1 MNDVRVRQAIA
12 RLKCH
17 DIAGLETLVHLYQ
30 VKAVRAA
37 FLILSDA
44 SQAEDIVQTAFLHMA
59 EKIDQYDEQ
68 RPFEPWFMRIVVNS
82 ALQALRQ
89 PFHELSLEMTLS
101 PDSTTTLTDVLAD
114 ETLLMDEQIEHRE
127 LSEAIREALN
137 ALPPLQRAAI
147 VMRYYLDMSEQDM
160 VEALHLPKGTIKWR
174 LHAARQQLRSLLSTL
189 SPSSLM
195 SPRKEAVYDR

>member
-1 MNDVRVRQAIA
+1 LNDIRVRQAIA

-30 VKAVRAA
+30 LRAVRAA
-37 FLILSDA
+37 FLIVSDS
-44 SQAEDIVQTAFLHMA
+44 SQAEDIAQTAFLHMA
-59 EKIDQYDEQ
+59 EKIDQYDDR
-68 RPFEPWFMRIVVNS
+68 RPFEPWFMRIVVNF

-89 PFHELSLEMTLS
+89 PFCELSLEMTLS
-101 PDSTTTLTDVLAD
+101 PDSTATLTDVLAD
-114 ETLLMDEQIEHRE
+114 ETLLDEQIEHRE
-127 LSEAIREALN
+127 LSNTIRQALN

-160 VEALHLPKGTIKWR
+160 VDALHLPKGTIKWR

-189 SPSSLM
+189 SPTFLM
-195 SPRKEAVYDR
+195 PAQKEVVHDR

>member
-1 MNDVRVRQAIA
+1 LNDVHVRQAIA
-12 RLKCH
+12 RLKRH
-17 DIAGLETLVHLYQ
+17 DIAGLEILVYLYQ

-37 FLILSDA
+37 FLIMSDA
-44 SQAEDIVQTAFLHMA
+44 SQAEDIAQMAFLHMA

-68 RPFEPWFMRIVVNS
+68 RPFEPWFMRIVVNF

-89 PFHELSLEMTLS
+89 PFHELSLDMTLS
-101 PDSTTTLTDVLAD
+101 PDTTTTLTDVLAD
-114 ETLLMDEQIEHRE
+114 DTLLLDEQIENRE
-127 LSEAIREALN
+127 LSEAIRQALN

-174 LHAARQQLRSLLSTL
+174 LHTARQQLRHLLSTL
-189 SPSSLM
+189 SPSFLT
-195 SPRKEAVYDR
+195 SPQKEAVYDR